1 MTGVLMSVYRIMINP
16 KASKNGWLLSLM
28 LIVGASLHPVW
39 ADQTAK
45 ELPALFDQL
54 LIETDPAVVSSIEGR
69 IWQHWLEAPNEKAA
83 FLMSQISRAMSGGDL
98 QIALGIC
105 NQLVENEPDF
115 AEAWNKRATIHYL
128 LGNNALSVA
137 DIRETVIREPRHFGA
152 ISGLGLIFVRQNDLK
167 AALTAFEQVLAISPG
182 SRSAQESAKRVRE
195 ALGREI

>member
-1 MTGVLMSVYRIMINP
+1 MTGVWMSVYRIIISP
-16 KASKNGWLLSLM
+16 KAAKNGWLLSLM

-182 SRSAQESAKRVRE
+182 SRSARESAERVRE

>member
-1 MTGVLMSVYRIMINP
+1 MTGVWMSVYRIMISP

-182 SRSAQESAKRVRE
+182 SRSAQESAERVRE